1 MQGNNTLEL
10 NEATVTEAIEYYL
23 NAKVFK
29 GRVKVASVK
38 PIAGGYGQGLSVT
51 LTEPESNEVGA

>member
-10 NEATVTEAIEYYL
+10 NEATVIEAIEYYL

-38 PIAGGYGQGLSVT
+38 PIAGGLWA
-51 LTEPESNEVGA
+51 GA